1 MMEYKSTETQ
11 ITLNIIGRIFND
23 ILELIVNHAS
33 ANESKRLTIDFL
45 EDYNK
50 LRDKYIKEWD
60 I

>member
-1 MMEYKSTETQ
+1 MEYKSTETQ
-11 ITLNIIGRIFND
+11 STLNIISHIFND

-50 LRDKYIKEWD
+50 LRDKYIKRWD

>member
-1 MMEYKSTETQ
+1 MEYKSAETQ
-11 ITLNIIGRIFND
+11 ATLNIINHIFKD
-23 ILELIVNHAS
+23 VLELIVNHAS

-50 LRDKYIKEWD
+50 LRDRYIKEWD